1 MAELFETKYP
11 TNIRTVNPV
20 VPATA
25 IVYQDDVVLECD
37 TSAAP
42 VNLTLLGIPFGSWST
57 QYKVYVRDISNNAS
71 VNNITI
77 NAGNGVNP
85 TTGLP
90 VAQTINGGPSVTIN
104 TNGGAVLVRIVDN
117 YTYIAQYN
125 GNPTVIDDTGWVDL
139 EGFGYYGVGVQ
150 KPQCRRIGKVI
161 YFRGNVVV
169 PLDNPAVPG
178 TVVPLTSFTAY
189 NGVFSPTPFT
199 GAPNGVTANPNGSIA
214 FNNNGVV
221 IPTSVVPALT
231 NFDSAYSS
239 GVIIGTRPIQ
249 LSLGSTNGTS
259 LSTVVSVII
268 QQDKRLVFQ
277 LLKDIEIPSGL
288 SGVVG
293 NSALRFITSNVR
305 SGEFLPDYLAAAT
318 DIQNAPANANFPLV
332 SDTFNQTY
340 PFSCDAGDETQIGGF
355 IVRIDGLLAYLT

>member
-11 TNIRTVNPV
+11 TNIRTVNPL
-20 VPATA
+20 VPVTA

-37 TSAAP
+37 TSVAP

-57 QYKVYVRDISNNAS
+57 QYKIYVRDISNNAS
-71 VNNITI
+71 VNNITV
-77 NAGNGVNP
+77 NAGNGVDPN
-85 TTGLP
+85 TGLP

-104 TNGGAVLVRIVDN
+104 INGGAVLIRIVDN

-125 GNPTVIDDTGWVDL
+125 ATSTAIEDTGWVDL
-139 EGFGYYGVGVQ
+139 EGFGYYGVGVE
-150 KPQCRRIGKVI
+150 KPQCRRIGKVV
-161 YFRGNVVV
+161 YFRGSVVV
-169 PLDNPAVPG
+169 PLDNPASPG

-189 NGVFSPTPFT
+189 NTVASPTPFT
-199 GAPNGVTANPNGSIA
+199 GAPDGVSTNPNGSIT
-214 FNNNGVV
+214 FNNAGIV
-221 IPTSVVPALT
+221 IPNSVVPTIT
-231 NFDSAYSS
+231 NLDSTYST
-239 GVIIGTRPIQ
+239 GVIIGVRPI
-249 LSLGSTNGTS
+249 SLGGGSTNGTA
-259 LSTVVSVII
+259 LSTVLSVII
-268 QQDKRLVFQ
+268 QQNKRLVFQ

-332 SDTFNQTY
+332 SDTFNLTY

-355 IVRIDGLLAYLT
+355 IVRIDGLTAYLA